1 MQFKKWL
8 LGLLICFGISNVY
21 ADQTQSIEN
30 FTKNHSET
38 DAEKA
43 GFEWSVD
50 VDMVS
55 HYLFRAAYC
64 GGLSFQPSVTLS
76 YGGLYA
82 NAWTNVGATDW
93 TFSEYNYEFDLAFG
107 FSRWGFDLSLMLN
120 HYQKGY
126 GLFDGKQTAE
136 KINSEVGNTAELCL
150 EYTFPKI
157 PLSLF
162 WGTYIYGADGY
173 SRSKKG
179 PEPEDDDDVKRA
191 YSTFIQVGYEFELPQ
206 EIALETKVAIT
217 PWKSFYTNY
226 EGNFACAYIGL
237 LLSRT
242 WELNDHVSLRPNLEV
257 CLNPYKVDKYNVVRE
272 IENRADQ
279 RFHCVVGL
287 SLSIY

>member
-1 MQFKKWL
+1 M

-38 DAEKA
+38 DSEKA

-93 TFSEYNYEFDLAFG
+93 TFSEYNYEFDLA
-107 FSRWGFDLSLMLN
+107 
-120 HYQKGY
+120 
-126 GLFDGKQTAE
+126 
-136 KINSEVGNTAELCL
+136 GNTAELCL